1 MFAPAFAIS
10 HGVRPISPGRST
22 RNARSAPG
30 SAQRNILGVL
40 FRKRSIF
47 IRFSITFSFA
57 QDTVLLPCI
66 TDLRQSFIFLKG
78 NSGRTYIISTDRPKS
93 K

>member
-10 HGVRPISPGRST
+10 HGVCPISPGRST

-57 QDTVLLPCI
+57 QDTVLLPFI
-66 TDLRQSFIFLKG
+66 KPADLRQKA
-78 NSGRTYIISTDRPKS
+78 
-93 K
+93 